1 MKEVYELIIQEK
13 LKVKPNRA
21 YIQWLQKLNESI
33 LKGIIIDNYKK

>member
-13 LKVKPNRA
+13 LKDKPNKA
-21 YIQWLQKLNESI
+21 YIQWLQKLNEAI